1 MILSAVILLGI
12 LLFAADFDL
21 AAHPQYY
28 AVAIV
33 AVIACIPEVNSRISR
48 LIDHLRKPPPK
59 MMWLTTAVIFV
70 LSARYFLLSA
80 TLAGRNLFPAFHD
93 EHMYLLQA
101 RMLAHGRLWMPQH
114 ELADFFDSFNIIVK
128 PVYAATYFPGTAL
141 FYVPGIWL
149 NTAYWFTS
157 ILIAAGAVAMLYI
170 VMTELMDGVSGWMAA
185 LLSVSLSQLRGLSVM
200 AMSHT
205 VMLLLLLLSFWS
217 YLHWRRLYSRG
228 WALAIGVFSGW
239 AAITRPLDAVCLILP
254 IGAAMLWDLRR
265 LNRRVVAISLCMA
278 FLGAMP
284 LLSLQLL
291 LNKGVTRSF
300 SRTPFTL
307 YAIQNFP
314 GLSFGRNAMVL
325 PTDSPSSLPQLRDY
339 YRQFLFPDLTR
350 HQSDPF
356 METWT
361 KKRLERI
368 ADVALPGHLLFVLL
382 PIGLIAL
389 RSPPMIAMTIGPLL
403 LLPLSYAFYPSYLK
417 HYGLVAAPGFIL
429 VALLG
434 MQEMGRR
441 FPFVRSSL
449 ILAIATLSIASL
461 PELRGMRDS
470 FMQAPYLADINAKLA
485 ELEHK
490 PAVVLFRYQSGGTDL
505 HEEPVYNLDVAWPD
519 DAPVIRAQDRGT
531 DNRRIFD
538 YYARHQPQRF
548 FYRYDRTTTELT
560 PLGYA
565 KDLAA
570 PTLTP

>member
-1 MILSAVILLGI
+1 MILSGVILLGI

-48 LIDHLRKPPPK
+48 LIDHLRKPSPK
-59 MMWLTTAVIFV
+59 MMWLTAAVIFV

-80 TLAGRNLFPAFHD
+80 ALAGRNLFPAFHD

-114 ELADFFDSFNIIVK
+114 ELADFFDSFFVLVK

-149 NTAYWFTS
+149 NTAYWLTS
-157 ILIAAGAVAMLYI
+157 ILITAGVVAMLYVI
-170 VMTELMDGVSGWMAA
+170 TTELLDGAFGWLAA
-185 LLSVSLSQLRGLSVM
+185 LLSISLSQLRGLSVM
-200 AMSHT
+200 AMSHPA
-205 VMLLLLLLSFWS
+205 MLLLLLLTFWS
-217 YLHWRRLYSRG
+217 YLRWRRTRTIT
-228 WALAIGVFSGW
+228 WAVAIGIFSGW
-239 AAITRPLDAVCLILP
+239 AAITRPLDAICLIMP
-254 IGAAMLWDLRR
+254 IAAAMLWDLRLVSKR
-265 LNRRVVAISLCMA
+265 TCAIYLGSA
-278 FLGAMP
+278 FLGAIP
-284 LLSLQLL
+284 LLSLQLIF
-291 LNKGVTRSF
+291 NKCLTGTF
-300 SRTPFTL
+300 GRTPITQYGIL
-307 YAIQNFP
+307 NFP
-314 GLSFGRNAMVL
+314 GLTLGRDLRVL
-325 PTDSPSSLPQLRDY
+325 PAESPSSLPQVRDY
-339 YRQFLFPDLTR
+339 YKQFLLPDLTQFSR
-350 HQSDPF
+350 DSF
-356 METWT
+356 WGTWM
-361 KKRLERI
+361 KRRLEPV
-368 ADVALPGHLLFVLL
+368 ADVSLPGHLLFCLL

-389 RSPPMIAMTIGPLL
+389 RSPPIIAIAMGSL
-403 LLPLSYAFYPSYLK
+403 LLPPAYAFFPVYLK
-417 HYGLVAAPGFIL
+417 HYGLVAAPGLIL
-429 VALLG
+429 VTLSGAQAL
-434 MQEMGRR
+434 GRR
-441 FPFVRSSL
+441 FPRVRSPL

-461 PELRGMRDS
+461 PELRGVRDG
-470 FMQAPYLADINAKLA
+470 FMSAEYLADINAKLA

-570 PTLTP
+570 PTHTP